1 MSKIKETDLAKQLIS
16 SFNGS
21 NYEIYQEVTT
31 PNGTADIVLK
41 YSFIWSI
48 EVKLGMNLTVIA
60 QARFNQRY
68 FHYSSIC
75 IPWKARAGKT
85 FNTGLEICRNF
96 GIGIFS
102 VASRGNVDEIL
113 KARLNRNALVKK
125 IFLHER
131 MKTYA
136 EAGNSKG
143 ERWTPFNQTV
153 DDLKRYVRQNP
164 GCRLKTALQE
174 IDHHYHTLSSA
185 TSSIRQWINTG
196 VIKGLELK
204 QGILNEINE
213 I

>member
-1 MSKIKETDLAKQLIS
+1 MKIKETDLAKLLIK
-16 SFNGS
+16 SFDGS
-21 NYEIYQEVTT
+21 DYEVYQEVTT
-31 PNGTADIVLK
+31 PNGSADIVLK
-41 YSFIWSI
+41 YSFLWAI
-48 EVKLGMNLTVIA
+48 EIKLGMNLTVLA
-60 QARFNQRY
+60 QARCNQRY

-75 IPWKARAGKT
+75 IKAQRGKT
-85 FNTGLEICRNF
+85 FDFGVKICKEW
-96 GIGIFS
+96 GIGVF
-102 VASRGNVDEIL
+102 VLFGNGNLREYL
-113 KARLNRNALVKK
+113 RPKMQRKALTKT
-125 IFLHER
+125 IILHER

-136 EAGNSKG
+136 EAGNSNG
-143 ERWTPFNQTV
+143 DRWTPFDQTV

-164 GCRLKTALQE
+164 GCRLKVALQE